1 MDRSLV
7 SLATGSLLTAAGTVL
22 VLVLSEGDPTGR
34 ALLAAAVFATAG
46 VLIGYGA
53 GRLDLA
59 EPIPGTQSEYALAT
73 FSFMTAAV
81 VFLAGVGG
89 KQSIV
94 LFGVFMTV
102 AAIIGGIGVTRRAA
116 V

>member
-1 MDRSLV
+1 MDRPLV
-7 SLATGSLLTAAGTVL
+7 SLATGSLLVAAGTVL
-22 VLVLSEGDPTGR
+22 VLSDGDPTGR

-53 GRLDLA
+53 GRLDSV

-89 KQSIV
+89 EQSIV
-94 LFGVFMTV
+94 LFGVFMIVAATV
-102 AAIIGGIGVTRRAA
+102 AGVGVTRRA
-116 V
+116 VV